1 MTASAGM
8 SASMSEMTLKSPYMT
23 VVQRSPGR
31 TKRPVIDLDAR
42 HMLAMSKVCGLTV
55 AVIGFALTVIWKL

>member
-1 MTASAGM
+1 
-8 SASMSEMTLKSPYMT
+8 MTLKSMNDRRHGGPKL
-23 VVQRSPGR
+23 S
-31 TKRPVIDLDAR
+31 KRPVVDLDAR